1 MNFSICTNKCFKK
14 NGKILSHF
22 TKISCRNL
30 SAVRVLGSPSVRL
43 NFSRH
48 RNFMSGNCILVSE
61 KMSKLNEKK
70 TDNAS
75 QRLNDLKNE
84 FKNLKKLMLD
94 QEKRFLSKI
103 SDLEE
108 NIKEISKI

>member
-1 MNFSICTNKCFKK
+1 
-14 NGKILSHF
+14 
-22 TKISCRNL
+22 
-30 SAVRVLGSPSVRL
+30 
-43 NFSRH
+43 
-48 RNFMSGNCILVSE
+48 MSGNCILVSE